1 MLEALSDASGMIVA
15 ATILYAARELRRISD
30 ALRDLDIRVGR
41 LELWMQRSGVQ
52 QPSGRSDDAFAAE
65 VRSRSGEGG
74 S

>member
-41 LELWMQRSGVQ
+41 LELWMQRSGLQ
-52 QPSGRSDDAFAAE
+52 QHPGRPDDAFDAE
-65 VRSRSGEGG
+65 VGRGGRSS
-74 S
+74 

>member
-52 QPSGRSDDAFAAE
+52 QHPGRPDDAFDAE
-65 VRSRSGEGG
+65 IRRGGRSG
-74 S
+74 

>member
-52 QPSGRSDDAFAAE
+52 QPSGRPGDAFDAE
-65 VRSRSGEGG
+65 IRRGGG
-74 S
+74 SG

>member
-52 QPSGRSDDAFAAE
+52 QPSGRPGDAFDAE
-65 VRSRSGEGG
+65 VGRGGRSS
-74 S
+74 

>member
-52 QPSGRSDDAFAAE
+52 QHPGRTDDAFDAE
-65 VRSRSGEGG
+65 VGRGGRSS
-74 S
+74 

>member
-52 QPSGRSDDAFAAE
+52 QPSGRPSDAFDAE
-65 VRSRSGEGG
+65 IRRSGRSG
-74 S
+74 

>member
-1 MLEALSDASGMIVA
+1 MLEILSEASGVIVA
-15 ATILYAARELRRISD
+15 ASILYAARELRRISD

-52 QPSGRSDDAFAAE
+52 QPARWPGDAFDAE